1 MTEQQ
6 QQIILALYGNGG
18 LAERLDAYSPKE
30 ANAQI
35 NAIRDSWPAMLEHVL
50 GTCRLSSALMA
61 QLQSLYPFMTAAGD
75 FVATMMPLVNQAMID
90 DLGRSDDSDDQ
101 GFRQALAQGLAR
113 YSVAKLWQPTGTAFS
128 GGRRHSLSAFNSTN
142 LPPVPPSITK
152 KEQAFQGRRAT
163 FASEGLDSLVR
174 AEDTLVSSASMPNML
189 DPKLQKISLAR
200 LFGQVDDQE
209 DDVSSMGHTTGTNST
224 ASMITINS
232 GKDNVPRRFSV
243 RGWRDS
249 IVAQRTEDPN
259 EMVDTFT
266 PDIESTELLPQ
277 DANRSPKV
285 SIDTHFSAMA
295 AHLDHYYAQMLEGG
309 YDAYSQAAVQISIA
323 GIKARVA
330 QIAMANMEAMGD
342 IEAAERMKNRT
353 IQNCDA
359 IFKAPTD
366 HPNPLLA
373 AQAFQRFMHNLAV
386 RSLLQRSMN
395 NLAVESVDD
404 STDYL
409 AQRKN
414 AYEAWQA
421 SMVSTWGGW
430 APPAVSLLEDT
441 DEHDGVIL
449 NLRPLGEL
457 MQGSTSPVEMPVSED
472 VEGDEREKE
481 LLEEQRP
488 EKDVFDALLASPVPA
503 KFYMRSLQYL
513 FELKGK
519 LEQKPDLD
527 LTQYLSYI
535 QQMFEFIQQP
545 HALDDIIGHY
555 QSEGSVDDDHLEQL
569 KQMLIEVPLLLY
581 EYAGQAEEQHEKEKS
596 LALMQYAV
604 SLLMPLTKEKNQK
617 LLVDFF
623 EEDDSFKEQLTA
635 VVAFMKNGDVERFR
649 LTTLCL
655 FTSYRDKHFPAPK
668 AAILRLPLDSSFFE
682 NILAAIKDFK
692 EADRSTW
699 SEDETESFIIE
710 QLKAIKAMVPAALA
724 GPVDFMLAQDYSLT
738 LTTQMLDSWFISLP
752 QLIVACNTEEPP
764 TLQFTDDAEGTLSK
778 EQVLD
783 MFVQATKTVVW
794 PQAHAA
800 LASRVIEGSPKAEAY
815 RDWCSANDGFIAFAM
830 IKAQLYGDNADRQTA
845 FNRLRDLLSQRLDH
859 EQLTALDIFFINTG
873 SKASFYYDLS
883 LHLCAIL
890 PSDDATAA
898 HFFKVHMLSQAV
910 RTYQQ
915 QMAASHEPLEPTE
928 RIQRGLDV
936 LRMLTDLLSQDQG
949 LAGTVG
955 GFDEALAT
963 LKAMLADIWQDFGV
977 SDASYCEQWQQ
988 ALAASDIHTLKGLF
1002 LCLPIMVPSTK
1013 RCPHSSFLLMLS
1025 MDKQPDPFLPNEAL
1039 TAVLNRPA
1047 SSMAMVRA
1055 LSQDYEA
1062 VVTQLAA
1069 SLGIAAKTPAP
1080 EPTVS
1085 QPVAPSQTELCLT
1098 GFHQIQD
1105 CIFDEQGLLAQWLS
1119 TPLGTKIKVKEWLPF
1134 ISTALASSG
1143 IKDDLV
1149 LSFDVKTLLLD
1160 CVKAGFQMDSLST
1173 TVESMQTQ
1181 LLDLLVNYYKV
1192 PAEAPGLSEVRQAI
1206 PQKTQAWAEDNQ
1218 AILAARVPVS
1228 SAVVVKGHDKAVS
1241 SVHEVESLNK
1251 IQKTAGWVLA
1261 VQRWKW
1267 RSQLSEK
1274 AKTMEAG
1281 LKDSVVGK
1289 MSRVTVTDNAAVMLK
1304 TEHATVTSTMRPGQA
1319 AENDLFGVSAAMHV
1333 SLADTKSE
1341 KRAQIIQA
1349 CRSLAQTSALA
1360 FYTSSTSS
1368 AAKGEDIFSK
1378 PLDIQAQSSNGQTIS
1393 SIDRLY
1399 AKCLKKAL
1407 LELGF
1412 TVHLHEVKSLS
1423 PPPVLHQSSL
1433 HSEDVRHA
1441 VDPLT
1446 PIPTLNPN
1454 AQASNHLV
1462 VE

>member
-6 QQIILALYGNGG
+6 QQIYQALYGNGG
-18 LAERLDAYSPKE
+18 LAERLNAYSQQE

-35 NAIRDSWPAMLEHVL
+35 NAIRANWPKTLEHVL
-50 GTCRLSSALMA
+50 GTCRLSSLLMA
-61 QLQSLYPFMTAAGD
+61 QLQSLYQFMTTAGD
-75 FVATMMPLVNQAMID
+75 FVAKMMPLVNQAMID
-90 DLGRSDDSDDQ
+90 VLGRSDDSDDQ

-209 DDVSSMGHTTGTNST
+209 GDDSSMGHTTGTNST
-224 ASMITINS
+224 DSMVTIGS
-232 GKDNVPRRFSV
+232 VKGNVSRRSSV
-243 RGWRDS
+243 RGRRDS

-295 AHLDHYYAQMLEGG
+295 AHLDQYYAQMLEGG
-309 YDAYSQAAVQISIA
+309 YDAYSQAAVQTPIA
-323 GIKARVA
+323 DIKARVE
-330 QIAMANMEAMGD
+330 QIAMENMEGMGRP
-342 IEAAERMKNRT
+342 EVAVLMKNRT
-353 IQNCDA
+353 IMDCDA
-359 IFKAPTD
+359 IFKNPTD
-366 HPNPLLA
+366 HPNPLWV
-373 AQAFQRFMHNLAV
+373 AQAFQYFLKNLAIG
-386 RSLLQRSMN
+386 SL
-395 NLAVESVDD
+395 ED
-404 STDYL
+404 STDYID
-409 AQRKN
+409 QRKN
-414 AYEAWQA
+414 AYQAWQA
-421 SMVSTWGGW
+421 SMVSTWGDW
-430 APPAVSLLEDT
+430 TPPAVGLLEDT

-503 KFYMRSLQYL
+503 KLYMRSLQYL

-519 LEQKPDLD
+519 LEQESDLD
-527 LTQYLSYI
+527 LTNYLSFTR
-535 QQMFEFIQQP
+535 QMFEFIQQP
-545 HALDDIIGHY
+545 QALDDIIEHY
-555 QSEGSVDDDHLEQL
+555 QSQGSLADDHLDQL
-569 KQMLIEVPLLLY
+569 KQILIEAPLLIY
-581 EYAGQAEEQHEKEKS
+581 EHAEQAEEQQEKEKS
-596 LALMQYAV
+596 LALMRYAV
-604 SLLMPLTKEKNQK
+604 SLLMPLKKEKNQK

-623 EEDDSFKEQLTA
+623 KENDSFKEQLTA
-635 VVAFMKNGDVERFR
+635 VVAFMKNGDVNRFR
-649 LTTLCL
+649 LTVQFL
-655 FTSYRDKHFPAPK
+655 FNGYRDKHFPAPK
-668 AAILRLPLDSSFFE
+668 AAIPRLPIDSSFFE
-682 NILAAIKDFK
+682 NILAAIKGFK
-692 EADRSTW
+692 EADRSGW

-710 QLKAIKAMVPAALA
+710 QLNAIKVMVPAALA
-724 GPVDFMLAQDYSLT
+724 DPVDFMLAQDYSWA
-738 LTTQMLDSWFISLP
+738 LTTQMLDSWFITLP
-752 QLIVACNTEEPP
+752 QLIITCHAEEFPAV
-764 TLQFTDDAEGTLSK
+764 QFIDDADDTLSE
-778 EQVLD
+778 EQVLGL
-783 MFVQATKTVVW
+783 FAQATQTVAW

-800 LASRVIEGSPKAEAY
+800 LASRVIEGSPKAAAY

-830 IKAQLYGDNADRQTA
+830 IKDQLYGDNADRQTA
-845 FNRLRDLLSQRLDH
+845 FNRLRDLLSQRLDR

-873 SKASFYYDLS
+873 RKASFYYDLS

-910 RTYQQ
+910 CTYQQ
-915 QMAASHEPLEPTE
+915 QVAASHEPLEPTD

-936 LRMLTDLLSQDQG
+936 LRLLADLLRQAQD
-949 LAGTVG
+949 LEGTVAAG
-955 GFDEALAT
+955 GFNDALTT
-963 LKAMLADIWQDFGV
+963 LKTMLNDTWQDFGV
-977 SDASYCEQWQQ
+977 SDASYCGKWQQ
-988 ALAASDIHTLKGLF
+988 ALKASDIDTLKGLF
-1002 LCLPIMVPSTK
+1002 LCLPIVAPSATN
-1013 RCPHSSFLLMLS
+1013 CTHSIFLLMLS

-1085 QPVAPSQTELCLT
+1085 QPVVPSQTELCLT

-1192 PAEAPGLSEVRQAI
+1192 PAEAPELSEVRQAI
-1206 PQKTQAWAEDNQ
+1206 LQKTQAWAEDNQ

-1241 SVHEVESLNK
+1241 SVHEVEHLHSK
-1251 IQKTAGWVLA
+1251 AHFGTTAELRLA
-1261 VQRWKW
+1261 IQRWKW

-1333 SLADTKSE
+1333 SLADTKE
-1341 KRAQIIQA
+1341 AKRAQIIEA

-1360 FYTSSTSS
+1360 FYTSSTAS
-1368 AAKGEDIFSK
+1368 AAKGEDLFSK

-1454 AQASNHLV
+1454 AQMKVIRQV